1 MKTIIV
7 GRFSQQD
14 EAESAR
20 RELLRAGFPAAEVSL
35 FYVNPGGQHAIYPVG
50 GEEDESP
57 GAHDAKFGAMRGA
70 AGGMGAGAL
79 IGVATMPVLG
89 PASPLLGA
97 AGGAYTGSL
106 GGALSNMDETGPE
119 ADPAHESSAPPA
131 GVQPVKAGLVLA
143 VAVGTPG
150 EREGATEIL
159 GARAQ
164 ALEETEGTLQ
174 DGDWIDFDPLAPCK
188 VIR

>member
-7 GRFSQQD
+7 GRFGQQG

-20 RELLRAGFPAAEVSL
+20 RELLHAGFPAAEVSM

-50 GEEDESP
+50 GDEDESP
-57 GAHDAKFGAMRGA
+57 GTHGAKFGAMRGA

-97 AGGAYTGSL
+97 AVGAYTGSL
-106 GGALSNMDETGPE
+106 VGALSNMDEPGPK
-119 ADPAHESSAPPA
+119 ADPVHESSAPPA
-131 GVQPVKAGLVLA
+131 DVLPKAGLVLA
-143 VAVGTPG
+143 VAVETPA
-150 EREGATEIL
+150 EREDATEIL
-159 GARAQ
+159 GGRAQ
-164 ALEETEGTLQ
+164 VLEETEGTLQ
-174 DGDWIDFDPLAPCK
+174 DGDWVDFDPLAPCK
-188 VIR
+188 AIR